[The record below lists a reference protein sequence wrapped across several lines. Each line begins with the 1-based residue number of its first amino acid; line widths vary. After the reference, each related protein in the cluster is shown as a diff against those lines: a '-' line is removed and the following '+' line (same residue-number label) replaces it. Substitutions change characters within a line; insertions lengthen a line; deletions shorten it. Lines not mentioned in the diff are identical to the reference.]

1 MYIVKSPSVLVIS
14 GLFHNRGMSK
24 PGKWA
29 CQKNAFTVEV
39 PGVFVFCSSNCM
51 VNGGGTFLRIKTGLS
66 GQILERPRKYTPN
79 SLSERLSNSTIDY
92 KVDRGI
98 ENQK

>member
-1 MYIVKSPSVLVIS
+1 
-14 GLFHNRGMSK
+14 
-24 PGKWA
+24 
-29 CQKNAFTVEV
+29 
-39 PGVFVFCSSNCM
+39 M

-66 GQILERPRKYTPN
+66 GQILKRPGKDTPN

-92 KVDRGI
+92 KVNGGI

>member
-29 CQKNAFTVEV
+29 CQKNAFTVNI
-39 PGVFVFCSSNCM
+39 FQFLFFSNCM

-66 GQILERPRKYTPN
+66 GQILKRPGKDTPN

>member
-1 MYIVKSPSVLVIS
+1 
-14 GLFHNRGMSK
+14 
-24 PGKWA
+24 
-29 CQKNAFTVEV
+29 
-39 PGVFVFCSSNCM
+39 M

-92 KVDRGI
+92 KVNGGI